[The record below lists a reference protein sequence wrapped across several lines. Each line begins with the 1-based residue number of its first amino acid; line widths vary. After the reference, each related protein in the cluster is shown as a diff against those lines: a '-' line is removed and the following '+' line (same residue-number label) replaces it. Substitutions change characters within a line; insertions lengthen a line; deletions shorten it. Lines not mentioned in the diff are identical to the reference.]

1 MVWKR
6 RNKNSPN
13 ISSSGI
19 TKRWGK
25 KNKLLARFEII
36 KENGYTIANTKED
49 ILALDENS
57 GKVYAVSPVLQ
68 DGGSLPYYIDTKA
81 GDLTLTD
88 FVQKGIDVLVID
100 HHEAE
105 RISEYACIINN

>member
-1 MVWKR
+1 MTTSEEDPYLNQQEK
-6 RNKNSPN
+6 
-13 ISSSGI
+13 I
-19 TKRWGK
+19 TIEKD
-25 KNKLLARFEII
+25 AFEII

-81 GDLTLTD
+81 GKFNTSWLHS
-88 FVQKGIDVLVID
+88 KRNDVLG
-100 HHEAE
+100 
-105 RISEYACIINN
+105 